1 MNTAGQHI
9 NAGTVPSLL
18 HTDGVQLQCRVA
30 GHGSNYSCRS
40 DTYWPGQIWSNFA
53 ENNVDFVACCLCGV
67 NIKRGR
73 KNKIFKKQKRLPD
86 RESNPGLPRLKH

>member
-1 MNTAGQHI
+1 MLGLFQVCCILTVFNC
-9 NAGTVPSLL
+9 NA
-18 HTDGVQLQCRVA
+18 A
-30 GHGSNYSCRS
+30 
-40 DTYWPGQIWSNFA
+40 WPGMVVITVVGLIHTGLVKIWSNFA

-86 RESNPGLPRLKH
+86 RESNPGLPRLKFY